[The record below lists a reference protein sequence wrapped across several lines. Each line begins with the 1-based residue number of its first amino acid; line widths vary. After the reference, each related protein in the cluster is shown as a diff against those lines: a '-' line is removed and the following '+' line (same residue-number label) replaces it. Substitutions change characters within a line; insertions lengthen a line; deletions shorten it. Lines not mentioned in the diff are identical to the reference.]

1 MVFSDR
7 SGGRAPEAGDR
18 APGARLRA
26 SAFSALAASFLA
38 VVPFALGRVIEA
50 VNGKGP
56 TPLAADPGF
65 TLIAIGVL
73 VLAAAIA
80 SMPVA
85 VITYLL
91 DRVVER
97 VWLSRGGRLA
107 AGAVAHALVGGAA
120 GLVLGGLVAP
130 MWRPIGQALVFT
142 GPWAA
147 AAALLFLIASTAERP
162 RRRVRCGGRAQPG
175 ADTRSTTR

>member
-1 MVFSDR
+1 MKT
-7 SGGRAPEAGDR
+7 ER

-26 SAFSALAASFLA
+26 STFMALVGSFLA
-38 VVPFALGRVIEA
+38 VVPFSLSRLIEA
-50 VNGKGP
+50 MNGKGP

-65 TLIAIGVL
+65 TLIAIGGLL
-73 VLAAAIA
+73 VVAAIA
-80 SMPVA
+80 SMPVS

-97 VWLSRGGRLA
+97 VWLSRGGRLT

-130 MWRPIGQALVFT
+130 MWRPIEQALVFT
-142 GPWAA
+142 GPWAGA
-147 AAALLFLIASTAERP
+147 AATVFLIASMLHS
-162 RRRVRCGGRAQPG
+162 RR
-175 ADTRSTTR
+175 

>member
-1 MVFSDR
+1 M
-7 SGGRAPEAGDR
+7 
-18 APGARLRA
+18 
-26 SAFSALAASFLA
+26 LA
-38 VVPFALGRVIEA
+38 VVPFSLGRLIDA
-50 VNGKGP
+50 ANGRGP

-65 TLIAIGVL
+65 TLIAIGAIV
-73 VLAAAIA
+73 VVAAGA
-80 SMPVA
+80 STPVA

-120 GLVLGGLVAP
+120 GLALGGLVAP
-130 MWRPIGQALVFT
+130 MWQPVGRALVFT

-147 AAALLFLIASTAERP
+147 AAALLSLLASTTRRPGRRPHAAEASAERS
-162 RRRVRCGGRAQPG
+162 
-175 ADTRSTTR
+175 DTRSASDR